1 MYLILG
7 VQFNV
12 NVIIFC
18 VQKIYYKWKGDHNS
32 PLEYALS
39 NIDKFHITNHISYI
53 IINRSIKNTLILCHL
68 SF

>member
-12 NVIIFC
+12 DVIIFY

-32 PLEYALS
+32 PLGVCL
-39 NIDKFHITNHISYI
+39 
-53 IINRSIKNTLILCHL
+53 IKH
-68 SF
+68 